1 MKLPTIIMMSLVLLA
16 SGTLAYAA
24 DQQTAFDQANTA
36 FAQKSYGRAASDG
49 QAIITQQ
56 GYSAPVL
63 FNLANAYYRDG
74 KLGLAILNYER
85 AQFLSPG
92 DADIAFNLHIA
103 RAKAGLADRPM
114 GWFDQAAYFF
124 SLNTLSWLGGAAL
137 LLIAAGFV
145 ARQLTQRIQFGWRA
159 GMMASVCVLLAAM
172 LAVGIRWSELR
183 EAIVTVKNTPVYISP
198 VTVAQ
203 PLYTLAEGQAVA
215 LGQPHGDFV
224 LVETG
229 DGHRGWVKRA
239 DVSPIVPPA
248 QEAQIA
254 HTQS

>member
-1 MKLPTIIMMSLVLLA
+1 MKPLTILMASLALLGA
-16 SGTLAYAA
+16 AALARAA
-24 DQQTAFDQANTA
+24 EEQTAFDQANTA
-36 FAQKSYGRAASDG
+36 FAQKNYGRAAKDY
-49 QAIITQQ
+49 QAIITRR
-56 GYSAPVL
+56 GVSAPVL
-63 FNLANAYYRDG
+63 FNLANADYRNG
-74 KLGLAILNYER
+74 KLGLAILNYQR
-85 AQFLSPG
+85 AQFLAPG

-114 GWFDQAAYFF
+114 GWFDQAACFF

-215 LGQPHGDFV
+215 VQKPHGEFV
-224 LVETG
+224 LVETS
-229 DGHRGWVKRA
+229 DGHRGWVKSA
-239 DVSPIVPPA
+239 DVSPLMPVTHD
-248 QEAQIA
+248 A
-254 HTQS
+254 HFASM